1 MNLFQA
7 KVHSLSASSPS
18 EVEQSLRELAQKTE
32 RVASLL
38 TAGLSPREAT
48 AFADLDLKVKTDL
61 PEASP
66 ESFLSVVWNFALETG
81 AAPASVLGVCAQ
93 AFAEA
98 AENARNARVQLAGP
112 QAATTLVMTLP
123 LLAIAGGFVAGY
135 NPLAFLFGS
144 VMGWMLLIG
153 ATGLM
158 FLSHFWSQRMV
169 ARAQQWEW
177 SRGMATEAMAMSL
190 KAGQSLSQARS
201 WANNI
206 ATSFS
211 LNKEMAQHELTRCD
225 EFVELASR
233 TGVGLSVLLRSQAQ
247 RERNA
252 AREEAQMRVEKLA
265 VRLMIPLGVC
275 VLPAFIA
282 VGVLPLV
289 ASVISST
296 TLNS

>member
-1 MNLFQA
+1 M
-7 KVHSLSASSPS
+7 
-18 EVEQSLRELAQKTE
+18 RELSQKTE
-32 RVASLL
+32 KVSSLL
-38 TAGLSPREAT
+38 RAGLSPREAT
-48 AFADLDLKVKTDL
+48 AFSDLDLNVKTQL
-61 PEASP
+61 LEASP
-66 ESFLSVVWNFALETG
+66 ESFLRVVWNFALETG
-81 AAPASVLGVCAQ
+81 AAPASVFGVCAQ

-98 AENARNARVQLAGP
+98 AENARHARVQLAGP
-112 QAATTLVMTLP
+112 QAATNLVMTLP

-135 NPLAFLFGS
+135 NPITFLFGT
-144 VMGWMLLIG
+144 VMGWVLVIG
-153 ATGLM
+153 AVGLM
-158 FLSHFWSQRMV
+158 FLSHRWSQRMV

-177 SRGMATEAMAMSL
+177 SRGMAAEAMALSL
-190 KAGQSLSQARS
+190 SVGQSLAQATN
-201 WANNI
+201 WATQI

-211 LNKEMAQHELTRCD
+211 THQESAQQELARCA
-225 EFVELASR
+225 EFVDLAHR
-233 TGVGLSVLLRSQAQ
+233 TGVGLTGLIRAQAH

-296 TLNS
+296 ALNS